1 MATRYRVQGPDGA
14 IHVLEGPDDASPAQ
28 IEAFAAQ
35 TIGKAAQKPAV
46 EPGLPSITKPPTPPG
61 PSSGVFGGDDVA
73 SQIFP
78 VEAPVAKRQPS
89 AVPEMR
95 AYEPSFVE
103 KIGALIPGNKA
114 QSANEYA
121 ARQIAKEQ
129 NVSIDEA
136 YKQMKEGL
144 GVRGASI
151 PILSQ
156 AMRTENRPSG
166 QPMWNPEGR
175 APIKA
180 GIEALPYAAEGVLDL
195 PKGMAESAIR
205 AYRAGDIES
214 PTKEGALESV
224 LGYLS
229 DPKTEILIPNI
240 PKLLGL
246 NEQDRNYQPL
256 LGLGKSFGYSLT
268 TLVASSV
275 AASLATEAT
284 GPLGGLTA
292 GMAASGT
299 VAYRASKD
307 DFLDRLRDKLNND
320 SMKLF
325 NRPMNSDEWAKAKD
339 EFNAEA
345 VKYGLWEAVPEALSN
360 AIFLKAFASP
370 AKTASSSKLAGYAEK
385 AQSYATENLTE
396 TVTALGQNAAELK
409 AGLTKDELT
418 IADAFKQQFIQTLL
432 TMGVTAGALKGK
444 QLATDF
450 YQKNVE
456 PAIAPQSALG
466 RAIKADLDSLGFSQE
481 ANRQEA
487 VRRLSPDRAQMEL
500 VPEAGIASLRPA
512 VAPAPPEEPP
522 IPGEEFKVTL
532 SQDLRSGIQSG
543 VASIDPD
550 LRDLYALQ
558 LERKLG
564 KNGVLLWS
572 DIPQDLNSAMD
583 TASFGALKSAI
594 NLNPEEA
601 IALVRGDQN
610 VAPQVEPEVS
620 PAATPAATPIEA
632 PSTELARQ
640 VLPDDSQDYEAM
652 IQELEAQME
661 GKPEPKVEAPMVE
674 APKVEEPEVEEAAV
688 PPSRNLGLGESLED
702 YESINNDAVK
712 MTREEFK
719 DQHEDENYDKELWRA
734 YRADKLSLDEVKAR
748 SATTETG
755 SKYFW
760 AKTPQ
765 ELDQEMKLAIGAAK
779 GQKLAL
785 NQLQSSPEFA
795 QWRINSMKGNAAQD
809 VKSAVS
815 YYDNL
820 KAIHK
825 ERVQEALD
833 EGKPVPQEILD
844 IYKLTKGAAATA
856 PAAAPKPT
864 VTSYTEPTAPAEA
877 AADVAERVAPYVQ
890 RFESGNFSLPGNIS
904 GTGTEGR
911 KVAEEQNKQAS
922 QDYAQAVKVFLEGSL
937 TTKPPTKKQ
946 DKLDTEFVQGV
957 NPQPIPKSIS
967 AKTPTTF
974 DGQLKAID
982 AIAAKQDPRNYLN
995 GYHIDPDKKFIV
1007 ATDGHRMA
1015 VLKKAILEGMP
1026 TPVPG
1031 ASVLGRDNQWVAG
1044 LRFPDYERVIPKEGR
1059 SEKMTVDAVA
1069 LGDYARSIVKA
1080 GKYLASEFNA
1090 MPLTDGNVTSYI
1102 NAAYIADMADVFRR
1116 FGYTTFTVELG
1127 AKEGDT
1133 LSASSP
1139 DGKLV
1144 QVVMPMRRVGSPFVA
1159 YDLTGGKQA
1168 AKPAKTTKKAEPKV
1182 EKKVEAP
1189 AEKPTEAAEPEMT
1202 SAQISAQLKKLMME
1216 SVRAKEPNADRDK
1229 EIDRL
1234 IKMQKALEEK
1244 KAPPKPKEDIEA
1256 LKAELKKLRDKADSI
1271 GPAAKKAGIAAFELE
1286 NKLRRLGVEVA
1297 EEEEV
1302 QEAEIEEEGVKVIPF
1317 EASVEGVKEALAE
1330 FKEVDDPRLEALFNP
1345 DQKPARPQIADED
1358 VLTPEEAAD
1367 VIDGWKAEAV
1377 GQGASSI
1384 NANRTVLSL
1393 FDASGEWAKPW
1404 AEAGYNVVTFDLT
1417 TGQDINDFSAEMLLE
1432 EFGNDNIWAI
1442 LAAPPCTDYS
1452 SSGAQF
1458 WKKKDEDGR
1467 TEVSNELVR
1476 QVLRTVELF
1485 RPAVWAMENPVG
1497 RIAKLTGLPP
1507 AQLTFSP
1514 QFYGDPYTKKTL
1526 LWGSFN
1532 NELPLAWVEPTEGS
1546 KIAKISGK
1554 DKYARSLT
1562 PEGFAYAFFMANNAE
1577 GMSAQDR
1584 LSREFHGVGREYF
1597 KDATNQNEEEVRSS
1611 IQDSYYDGDLQA
1623 VREILQGKA
1632 EPTENSPAYEKALE
1646 ESRQASRDFAEVQRA
1661 YRAKEIGDEE
1671 FIAGRKVYDAAMAKF
1686 DEAYAN
1692 EQSVVQNFAIETPEG
1707 ATLRYPVAYNLVQDG
1722 YKVLALDD
1730 PRTYIDKGN
1739 TPHRTFEKGPLR
1751 IAVSPQKTLFVNNNR
1766 VQTGF
1771 GNSDEMVLEAILV
1784 DQDKRGK
1791 GLATEAMQELVANA
1805 DKHGITL
1812 YIEPTPL
1819 VNIKEKNF
1827 GLDKQQLD
1835 DFYKKFGFEFQE
1847 GTERVMVREP
1857 QLEVLGPAEKP
1868 IAEKLGYEPYTIEG
1882 EFTEIGEAEQH
1893 KILEGPVSK
1902 LSEDQT
1908 KTLEKEYGV
1917 DRDTTEFLDRV
1928 RKDVI
1933 DFVTKGA
1940 TAVHGKIRAIIRQL
1954 ANGVLSVAV
1963 VFNPQFVSK
1972 PYTIAVPQFD
1982 VRTSEVLAEVPQA
1995 ARAKMSDA
2003 AQRAYGVIYPAMEKT
2018 LKEKDKFFIVSD
2030 KRSGNT
2036 FFFNP
2041 DGSLLLDTKTLF
2053 GVAVGDFMKGDNE
2066 IVANRITPAGVFD
2079 LGLRDAKRSEGEA
2092 RTAGEYDFGKVFVLD
2107 KSYMGRNGP
2116 YSNTIMHSVWLQ
2128 EDDAKKRLAALD
2140 KPGAEDSRYSF
2151 GCINV
2156 NKETFRNLV
2165 TNHLSQMDGAKIFI
2179 VPENGTN
2186 VMDFVN
2192 GKATYSDDIIRQR
2205 VEPVTKTTKVPVKET
2220 TKRERPGETLA
2231 RTEEEGIPLENV
2243 AADQTK
2249 TAAFKKWFKDSQV
2262 VNADGNPQ
2270 VVYHATNA
2278 SFDAFDPQKRELGF
2292 HFGSVDAASKRA
2304 KEIGIKDKYN
2314 VIPVYLSLQN
2324 PYDIVSDLG
2333 NWSDMGML
2341 EEYLSETNEG
2351 PFTNKEFSKF
2361 KNSDDVRKGLQAKGY
2376 DGISYINNFEDQGSL
2391 SFIAFEPSQIK
2402 SAIGNRGTFDVNEP
2416 SILANVERKLPPGRS
2431 PQLAAAAQ
2439 MVQEGTMT
2447 AAEYDELVN
2456 FYKPIRK
2463 YEEPLKPA
2471 TREQVYEALD
2481 SAKREKISPDIA
2493 NGTKVGLRLDI
2504 PAFNRKGV
2512 YVVSIHQK
2520 GTKSGPGK
2528 VIGYDSVAMVNNVT
2542 FGLGRETDALK
2553 IAAGAAK
2560 DALQTIEGDYN
2571 KVTPEEATKLAKEA
2585 LTDPA
2590 WVQIGIDPTRHS
2602 YFYDRETTEPVVAA
2616 EQVLQIGNMVLGKNV
2631 TYGNKADYLFN
2642 KNDRFNDLMDKYNEY
2657 LKTQREIARQDTIKA
2672 YAKLRRRRSALTTK
2686 VVKGGATLTL
2696 QQELT
2701 QVSQLANEL
2710 RESIEDSKPD
2720 RRTAGDFDTKARVAL
2735 NNGEITQE
2743 VYDVIQAA
2751 YAKFPALLEGLKLS
2765 IVKEENKGTSGQFL
2779 PVARIVRLYKN
2790 TSGTADPVTVRHELV
2805 HSLEQMMDA
2814 DARNV
2819 IITAWEKDLK
2829 TAMKKYTA
2837 ENGYQD
2843 HEDYFKAVMRFMRN
2857 PTMETFREAQ
2867 ALLPSYEM
2875 YQYLNPSEYWAVNG
2889 EKLMARQLGSGW
2901 DRFVNIVKRLFEGLK
2916 KVFGFDNK
2924 YAVHKMFADIVGGK
2938 MERMNKSSLVNYVAN
2953 SRNIALENMN
2963 YKGGPAPLAQWTSPD
2978 ESKMDAVIYKFQDKL
2993 IDTKRVIQS
3002 IQKST
3007 GQIAENWDAYMKEEL
3022 YHGRTAKAVN
3032 DFLNKDMLPIL
3043 EEMKDKNITLPQL
3056 DEYLHNRHAQERN
3069 DQIAMVNPA
3078 MPDSGSGISTADAQA
3093 YLANLTPDQQRD
3105 FGSIAAKIDSIVR
3118 GTQNLLV
3125 NTGLETQD
3133 TIDSWNKAYSNYV
3146 PLMRADLDFIHH
3158 GSGMGSGYGTK
3169 GKFSKR
3175 ATGSYKDV
3183 VDIFANIALQ
3193 RERAIIRSEKARV
3206 GRALYGL
3213 TITAPNPGFWLPVNP
3228 AAIKNKQKLTNEL
3241 IGLGLSPADAANLIM
3256 EPKVAGFDKATGL
3269 VKYQVNPAMRNSDN
3283 VFSVRINGEDRFVF
3297 FNTSDPRALRMV
3309 QAMKNLDAEQLGLAL
3324 GTVGQVTRWIA
3335 AVNTQYNP
3343 VFGAWNFTRD
3353 VGGAAF
3359 NLSTTPLAGKQK
3371 EVMKNVFPALF
3382 GIYGQLREKPSAAQN
3397 QWSQLFEKY
3406 QQAGGQTGFKEQFS
3420 KGLEKA
3426 SIVERE
3432 LKKLDRGN
3440 VRKAT
3445 AAIFDWLSDYNDA
3458 MENAVRLAAF
3468 KVALDQNLSNDKAAS
3483 IAKNL
3488 TVNFNRKGASS
3499 PILQALYA
3507 FVNASVQ
3514 GTVRVGQ
3521 TITGP
3526 AGKKIMA
3533 GGVILGVV
3541 QALALALAGYD
3552 DGEPPDFVK
3561 DKNLVLPLPGGSY
3574 LMVPMPLGYNV
3585 FPGVGR
3591 LTTEYVL
3598 GQMGFITGAKSAG
3611 SKIGSAASLILDSF
3625 NPLGSG
3631 SLIQV
3636 LAPTV
3641 VDPIAAIATNKD
3653 AFGRPISK
3661 EDRATNPTPGYTRSR
3676 ENASAFSQGLAMFL
3690 NWATSPVGT
3699 SYTKGAVSP
3708 TADQIDYLIGQ
3719 YTGGVGREIV
3729 KASDYISSKFT
3740 GEEVQPYRVPIVG
3753 KLYGETESPGAI
3765 SAKFYENVTK
3775 MAVHENEIKA
3785 LIKNRES
3792 AAEYKADHP
3801 DWRFYNRANYLENQI
3816 TAINAQKKALRER
3829 DAPEERIKKLDER
3842 KTAMMKKFNDQIK
3855 EAQ

>member
-14 IHVLEGPDDASPAQ
+14 IHVLEGPDDASPEQ
-28 IEAFAAQ
+28 VEAFAAQ
-35 TIGKAAQKPAV
+35 TIGKAAQKPAA
-46 EPGLPSITKPPTPPG
+46 EPGLPSIAKPPTPPG

-95 AYEPSFVE
+95 AYEPTLYDQITGLFPGSKE
-103 KIGALIPGNKA
+103 KA
-114 QSANEYA
+114 ANEYF
-121 ARQIAKEQ
+121 ARQIAKERGVP
-129 NVSIDEA
+129 VSEI
-136 YKQMKEGL
+136 YKDVG
-144 GVRGASI
+144 GAR
-151 PILSQ
+151 PIF
-156 AMRTENRPSG
+156 
-166 QPMWNPEGR
+166 NPEGR
-175 APIKA
+175 PPIQAGVEAA
-180 GIEALPYAAEGVLDL
+180 GIVATELPKVPEALAATAL
-195 PKGMAESAIR
+195 KTI
-205 AYRAGDIES
+205 RAGDIES
-214 PTKEGALESV
+214 PT
-224 LGYLS
+224 
-229 DPKTEILIPNI
+229 
-240 PKLLGL
+240 
-246 NEQDRNYQPL
+246 DRSWLDKSITYMKPTRADGTADKNYDAFQ
-256 LGLGKSFGYSLT
+256 GLGESLGFSLGTMISSALAAVGT
-268 TLVASSV
+268 TALTGGNVPAGV
-275 AASLATEAT
+275 AA
-284 GPLGGLTA
+284 
-292 GMAASGT
+292 GMGTSGA

-307 DFLDRLRDKLNND
+307 DFMSRVRDMLNDKSKKLYGTNISQEDWNNAREEY
-320 SMKLF
+320 
-325 NRPMNSDEWAKAKD
+325 NQA
-339 EFNAEA
+339 A
-345 VKYGLWEAVPEALSN
+345 VEYGAWEAVPEAVSN
-360 AIFLKAFASP
+360 AIFLKAFAGP
-370 AKTASSSKLAGYAEK
+370 VKAITSSQKLASLTEK
-385 AQSYATENLTE
+385 AMSQVAEQATE
-396 TVTALGQNAAELK
+396 TVTALGQNSAELK
-409 AGLTKDELT
+409 AGLTKEELS
-418 IADAFKQQFIQTLL
+418 IVDAFRQQFIQTLL
-432 TMGVTAGALKGK
+432 ISGTMAGGMKGK
-444 QLATDF
+444 ELATDF
-450 YQKNVE
+450 YQKNIE
-456 PAIAPQSALG
+456 PKIAPQTALG
-466 RAIKADLDSLGFSQE
+466 RAIKADLDAVGFSPE
-481 ANRQEA
+481 SIRQEA

-500 VPEAGIASLRPA
+500 VPEAGIASLRPG

-610 VAPQVEPEVS
+610 VAPKVEPEVA

-652 IQELEAQME
+652 IMELAAQLGE
-661 GKPEPKVEAPMVE
+661 KPAPKAEEPKVE
-674 APKVEEPEVEEAAV
+674 APKVEEVKEETQT
-688 PPSRNLGLGESLED
+688 
-702 YESINNDAVK
+702 I
-712 MTREEFK
+712 
-719 DQHEDENYDKELWRA
+719 KELPTGQPEFMA
-734 YRADKLSLDEVKAR
+734 VYMALGDAMAGHADKLKPEVK
-748 SATTETG
+748 S
-755 SKYFW
+755 W
-760 AKTPQ
+760 MQ
-765 ELDQEMKLAIGAAK
+765 ENGLIQGKDISPL
-779 GQKLAL
+779 GQRFV
-785 NQLQSSPEFA
+785 NQLADANKQAEAEARA
-795 QWRINSMKGNAAQD
+795 QGAGI
-809 VKSAVS
+809 SAPGLTTQQATELFN
-815 YYDNL
+815 DFLEKN
-820 KAIHK
+820 
-825 ERVQEALD
+825 
-833 EGKPVPQEILD
+833 KP
-844 IYKLTKGAAATA
+844 
-856 PAAAPKPT
+856 APKAQAPKEVAPVAETPAPTVTPAEPT

-877 AADVAERVAPYVQ
+877 AADVAERVAPYIQ
-890 RFESGNFSLPGNIS
+890 RFEAGNFSLPGNIS
-904 GTGTEGR
+904 GTGTQGR

-1015 VLKKAILEGMP
+1015 VLKKANLEGMP
-1026 TPVPG
+1026 TPVTG

-1216 SVRAKEPNADRDK
+1216 SVRDKEPNADRDK

-1297 EEEEV
+1297 EEEEA
-1302 QEAEIEEEGVKVIPF
+1302 QEAEVEEEGVKVIPF

-1671 FIAGRKVYDAAMAKF
+1671 FIAGREVHNAAMAKF

-1722 YKVLALDD
+1722 YKVLSLDD
-1730 PRTYIDKGN
+1730 PRTYVDKGN

-1751 IAVSPQKTLFVNNNR
+1751 IALSPQKTLFVNNNR
-1766 VQTGF
+1766 VQNGF

-1847 GTERVMVREP
+1847 GSEKVMVREP
-1857 QLEVLGPAEKP
+1857 QLEILGPAEKP
-1868 IAEKLGYEPYTIEG
+1868 IAGKLGYEPYTFEG

-1928 RKDVI
+1928 RQDVI

-1940 TAVHGKIRAIIRQL
+1940 KAVHGKIRAIIRQL

-1982 VRTSEVLAEVPQA
+1982 VRTSEVIAEVPQA

-2231 RTEEEGIPLENV
+2231 RTEEEGIPLANV
-2243 AADQTK
+2243 SPAEIAQRNAAWADRRIGRLIGEFGYDDGRTQAY
-2249 TAAFKKWFKDSQV
+2249 AAFINPEDFLKATTIQERTEEIRKEAGKLNIKKLAAEGQTPFLYIQQEGRGTEFETWSIKGHEGRHRMAALSAAGVTRVPVVLIMYEGTHRKPDRYKPKPGATELAGQV
-2262 VNADGNPQ
+2262 
-2270 VVYHATNA
+2270 
-2278 SFDAFDPQKRELGF
+2278 FDNHVQSGEGLD
-2292 HFGSVDAASKRA
+2292 
-2304 KEIGIKDKYN
+2304 IN
-2314 VIPVYLSLQN
+2314 VSNLIPIS
-2324 PYDIVSDLG
+2324 
-2333 NWSDMGML
+2333 
-2341 EEYLSETNEG
+2341 EEY
-2351 PFTNKEFSKF
+2351 KEQL
-2361 KNSDDVRKGLQAKGY
+2361 KNAFGKS
-2376 DGISYINNFEDQGSL
+2376 GIAGEFL
-2391 SFIAFEPSQIK
+2391 F
-2402 SAIGNRGTFDVNEP
+2402 
-2416 SILANVERKLPPGRS
+2416 NVDRKLPPGRS

-2585 LTDPA
+2585 LTDKA

-2642 KNDRFNDLMDKYNEY
+2642 NNDRFNDLMDKYNEY
-2657 LKTQREIARQDTIKA
+2657 LKTQKQIAREETIKA

-2843 HEDYFKAVMRFMRN
+2843 HEDYFKAVMRFMRD

-2963 YKGGPAPLAQWTSPD
+2963 YKGGPAPLAKWTSPD
-2978 ESKMDAVIYKFQDKL
+2978 ESKMDNVIYKFQDKL

-3043 EEMKDKNITLPQL
+3043 EEMKEKGITLPQL
-3056 DEYLHNRHAQERN
+3056 DKYLHNRHAEERN

-3133 TIDSWNKAYSNYV
+3133 TIDSWNQAYSNYV
-3146 PLMRADLDFIHH
+3146 PLMRADLDFVHH
-3158 GSGMGSGYGTK
+3158 GSGMGPGYGTK
-3169 GKFSKR
+3169 GNFSKR

-3183 VDIFANIALQ
+3183 IDIFANIALQ
-3193 RERAIIRSEKARV
+3193 RERAIIRAEKARV

-3213 TITAPNPGFWLPVNP
+3213 AITAPNPGFWLPVNP
-3228 AAIKNKQKLTNEL
+3228 AAIKNKQKLINEL

-3269 VKYQVNPAMRNSDN
+3269 VKYQVNPAMRSSDN
-3283 VFSVRINGEDRFVF
+3283 VFPVRINGEDRFVF

-3335 AVNTQYNP
+3335 SVNTQYNP

-3397 QWSQLFEKY
+3397 QWSQLFEQY
-3406 QQAGGQTGFKEQFS
+3406 QKAGGQTGFKEQFS

-3676 ENASAFSQGLAMFL
+3676 ENANAFSQGLAMFL